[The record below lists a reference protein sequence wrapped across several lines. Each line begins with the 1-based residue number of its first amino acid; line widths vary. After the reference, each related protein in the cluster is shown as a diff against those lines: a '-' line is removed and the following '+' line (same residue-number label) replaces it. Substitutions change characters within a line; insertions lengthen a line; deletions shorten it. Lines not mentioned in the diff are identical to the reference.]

1 MTDASYT
8 PPVTMD
14 PDAEAMDRERRG
26 LDGLQTSQGLALR
39 ETFDE
44 ARSLTGRVI
53 GFIGADNER
62 RFDAQRRRMFG
73 EDAPQLVA
81 PAEANARYG
90 VPGHLTF
97 DAPVDRNI
105 AEWRQGQA
113 MAAAFREE
121 VVGNAD
127 LDWWQSMGAGIAGSL
142 VDPIQWPLWLVPEA
156 AAGRWLAGS
165 RIASG
170 LRPLVGGA
178 LRGGVEGV
186 AGSVLYEGLNY
197 GLHRAADDDYSLGAA
212 SMNVIFGGVLGAT
225 VGAGGGWWEARNARR
240 ARMPAVMEALTEDQR
255 IGAFMQ
261 ALDDVSNDRPVDLT
275 PVLRRAIERGDLRA
289 PGAGETRGNV
299 LDEAVGRMEGRR
311 FDFEPGVV
319 DQGAQAFFIRP
330 GRALAEAEG
339 LGLDDMVFGWAE
351 DGALRIERANLR
363 ESARG
368 KGLGLE
374 MYARALRAAREA
386 AVDLISDREVSP
398 AAERVWRA
406 LARRGVQV
414 EEAADTFRAKPGG
427 VLQSR
432 DGGPVFRVRAARAA
446 GTPVADTAR
455 DLTDKLNAWYGKAGG
470 EPGPVAAPKAAPARA
485 VAEPA
490 GAERGPKPKA
500 PKGAPVLP
508 KGQPLADPEVAAL
521 AADTEAMLARE
532 GLTLE
537 GEGPSL
543 QGIADA
549 ITAGAAC
556 LARAA

>member
-44 ARSLTGRVI
+44 ARSLTGRAI

-170 LRPLVGGA
+170 LRPLAAGA

-275 PVLRRAIERGDLRA
+275 PVLRRAIERGDLRPPEQALGPLTDAMDGRQAVRGGEGMDA
-289 PGAGETRGNV
+289 PGA
-299 LDEAVGRMEGRR
+299 
-311 FDFEPGVV
+311 
-319 DQGAQAFFIRP
+319 
-330 GRALAEAEG
+330 
-339 LGLDDMVFGWAE
+339 
-351 DGALRIERANLR
+351 
-363 ESARG
+363 
-368 KGLGLE
+368 
-374 MYARALRAAREA
+374 RAAPELEA
-386 AVDLISDREVSP
+386 AVEPGGPNAPMS
-398 AAERVWRA
+398 AERWDA
-406 LARRGVQV
+406 LDDDGRLAWTLDNQLKQ
-414 EEAADTFRAKPGG
+414 EKQSLASLEALEIFDA
-427 VLQSR
+427 
-432 DGGPVFRVRAARAA
+432 GPQGRYAA
-446 GTPVADTAR
+446 GGWMTESAVDRGIVEARERIKALEAVKASGRPGDDQVLRILAGVDRRRVADGATPPVADMAR

-485 VAEPA
+485 VSEPA